1 MARHLQRSVAMPS
14 LPMALV
20 QLGEPAG
27 EGSAARLDR
36 QVVVFGGALMSLG
49 GLVWGFL
56 AVSQNLVAAAA
67 IPFGYGV
74 ITAIN
79 FAVLAA
85 TRRLEGPKVVQVLIS
100 LLLPFAFQW
109 ALGGFVKSGGV
120 MLWAM
125 IALVASLTFSTARAS
140 LLWLLTYCVLTLL
153 SGVLDSRLS
162 AAASSNPSAGVITLF
177 FVLNVVF
184 ISTIVFGL
192 AIALTVRQR
201 RAILELEAEQVVSR
215 ELAAQVEASV
225 VIREDD
231 IANLRRTEE
240 ALRELSAG
248 LAARVDE
255 KTAELRAALDRAEEA
270 TRAKSGF
277 LATMSHEIRTP
288 LNGIL
293 ATTDLLQTTPLDPL
307 QTQSLLVVRRSG
319 EMLLTILNDVLDF
332 SRIEA
337 GKLELVSRPFDPRAE
352 LEAVVALHRPVA
364 ARNGVVIRLNVR
376 APFPPTLRGD
386 ADRLSQVIGNL
397 LGNSVKFTHSG
408 SITVDAD
415 AVDEG
420 ELVRLRVSIA
430 DTGIGIPA
438 ADLPRLFQ
446 AFTQVDSSMT
456 RRYGGS
462 GLGLS
467 ICARLVEKLGG
478 SITAQSE
485 EGAGTT
491 LSFDVRMHRA
501 EGSLVAHRPG
511 GPLFISDARVLL
523 VEDNAINQLVAK
535 GLLERLSCAVEVVG
549 DGLAA
554 VERVRSSHFDLV
566 LMDLQM
572 PGLDGFEATRA
583 IRALP
588 LARQPRIVA
597 LTANAFDSD
606 VRACREAGM
615 DDFLSKPLR
624 LDGLSRVLEVLL
636 PVRRAS

>member
-1 MARHLQRSVAMPS
+1 MARYLHGSVVMPS
-14 LPMALV
+14 LPMVFV
-20 QLGEPAG
+20 QLGEPEG

-56 AVSQNLVAAAA
+56 AVSQNLVAAAV
-67 IPFGYGV
+67 IPFGYAV
-74 ITAIN
+74 VTAIN
-79 FAVLAA
+79 FTVLAA
-85 TRRLEGPKVVQVLIS
+85 TRRLEGPKIVQVLIS
-100 LLLPFAFQW
+100 LLLPFVFQW

-140 LLWLLTYCVLTLL
+140 LLWLLTYCVLTLV

-201 RAILELEAEQVVSR
+201 RAIFELEAEQVISR

-225 VIREDD
+225 VSREGD
-231 IANLRRTEE
+231 IAALQRTEE

-255 KTAELRAALDRAEEA
+255 KTAELRAALERAEEA
-270 TRAKSGF
+270 TCAKSQF

-293 ATTDLLQTTPLDPL
+293 ATTDLLQTTPLDRL
-307 QTQSLLVVRRSG
+307 QTESLGVVRRSG

-337 GKLELVSRPFDPRAE
+337 GKLELVSRPFEPRAE
-352 LEAVVALHRPVA
+352 FEAVVALHRPVA
-364 ARNGVVIRLNVR
+364 AQNGVVIRLNIR
-376 APFPPTLRGD
+376 EPFPATLRGD
-386 ADRLSQVIGNL
+386 ADRLSQVVGNL
-397 LGNSVKFTHSG
+397 LGNSVKFTHRG
-408 SITVDAD
+408 SITVDVD
-415 AVDEG
+415 AHDEG
-420 ELVRLRVSIA
+420 ELVRVRVSIT

-467 ICARLVEKLGG
+467 ICARLVEKMGG
-478 SITAQSE
+478 SITAESQ

-491 LSFDVRMHRA
+491 LAFDVRMLRGEASVVVHR
-501 EGSLVAHRPG
+501 SG
-511 GPLFISDARVLL
+511 GPLLASAARVLL
-523 VEDNAINQLVAK
+523 VEDNTINQLVAK
-535 GLLERLSCAVEVVG
+535 RLLERLSCTVELAD

-554 VERVRSSHFDLV
+554 VERVRLTQFDLV

-572 PGLDGFEATRA
+572 PGLDGFKATRA
-583 IRALP
+583 IRVLP

-597 LTANAFDSD
+597 LTANAFESD
-606 VRACREAGM
+606 VKACREAGM

-624 LDGLSRVLEVLL
+624 LDGLIRVLESLESF
-636 PVRRAS
+636 RRAG